1 MMRFASFI
9 ATLAMLASPILISGC
24 SAGQQ
29 ADTGCGSAL
38 AQAAPF
44 PEPVKTQ
51 PGSCPIRMTSRS
63 DQVPSWDS
71 FDPYQPHDGLLPNG
85 LMANPPGFP

>member
-1 MMRFASFI
+1 MRFASFV

-29 ADTGCGSAL
+29 ADTGSGSAL
-38 AQAAPF
+38 AQAPLF
-44 PEPVKTQ
+44 PERVKTQ
-51 PGSCPIRMTSRS
+51 PGSCPTQMTSRS